1 MENCSPNPS
10 KLIKTL
16 FPILLIIL
24 LRTISRAQGNSNLEK
39 VSYNDFIKSKCNI
52 TTYPSLCLK
61 TLLPYASSVQTN
73 PIKLCDTALDIA
85 IDGARNASDMISE
98 LEKKKGV
105 TKYEAAAIK
114 DCIGDLKDAVYE
126 LKETLGAMDHLND
139 PDKEFQWDNAKTYA
153 SAVISDANSCL
164 DGFSDRKVNP
174 VVKTKISGAI
184 SYVTKLSSNALA
196 FINHLY

>member
-1 MENCSPNPS
+1 MENCSPNS
-10 KLIKTL
+10 RKLIKTL

-24 LRTISRAQGNSNLEK
+24 LFTISKAQANSN
-39 VSYNDFIKSKCNI
+39 SNFIKSKCNI
-52 TTYPSLCLK
+52 TTYRTICLN
-61 TLLPYASSVQTN
+61 TLLPYASSVQSN

-85 IDGARNASDMISE
+85 IDGTRNASNMVSE
-98 LEKKKGV
+98 LGKKKGI

-139 PDKEFQWDNAKTYA
+139 PDKDFQWDNAKTYA

-174 VVKTKISGAI
+174 AVKNKISATI